1 MVVEPDEPYE
11 GHMWT
16 WKAKIIQFFIH
27 EFYGD
32 RRVFF
37 QGKYYNT
44 ATSASS
50 SSMGVQHL
58 YWHGCFT
65 TTSMAVV
72 KSVSTP
78 TFTTDFQVEE
88 ESKRKAIAVATL
100 LWPSVGVKPNTW
112 KKVRIWSPPGISNF
126 QSSIARGRTPR
137 IGVFFVSLER
147 S

>member
-1 MVVEPDEPYE
+1 
-11 GHMWT
+11 
-16 WKAKIIQFFIH
+16 
-27 EFYGD
+27 
-32 RRVFF
+32 
-37 QGKYYNT
+37 
-44 ATSASS
+44 
-50 SSMGVQHL
+50 MGVQHL

-126 QSSIARGRTPR
+126 
-137 IGVFFVSLER
+137 
-147 S
+147 